1 MSSKFGQIAATSQ
14 FFLYGKKHFTR
25 TGWERLARA
34 KTVPRYKLCALPLLS
49 CLQGECVLP
58 AISFAALLVAFAQAV
73 SDLTVDQSLHVT
85 QQELRAYLERH
96 SRYYEKPDIMEQ
108 GVDLSKKVFIV
119 TGANAGVG
127 REVTSRQ
134 VHRPWLAYQHN

>member
-25 TGWERLARA
+25 TGW
-34 KTVPRYKLCALPLLS
+34 
-49 CLQGECVLP
+49 
-58 AISFAALLVAFAQAV
+58 
-73 SDLTVDQSLHVT
+73 
-85 QQELRAYLERH
+85 ERH

-127 REVTSRQ
+127 REVTNF
-134 VHRPWLAYQHN
+134 LAKNKATIFMLFLQQGTSIAH